1 MAGEPPFPV
10 EPVEPAARP
19 DSDSKK
25 NKECTVEYGTLAPP
39 KSSLSKS
46 PLGSST
52 GNNSLEFK
60 QFKQFKRYYQINLH
74 VSEEVY
80 EAYHSLD
87 REKKRLVRRVVEEV
101 IRKMQSV
108 DINTVIANVTLN
120 LDLNVNAQIVR
131 VERVS
136 VGRELFKKY
145 ENAIRCIKVVLG
157 GGFANKLGMIQKC
170 VEGL

>member
-1 MAGEPPFPV
+1 LVEAPFPV

-25 NKECTVEYGTLAPP
+25 NKECTVEYGTLAPS
-39 KSSLSKS
+39 KSSLAS
-46 PLGSST
+46 PHL
-52 GNNSLEFK
+52 NNSLEFK

-80 EAYHSLD
+80 KIYHSLD
-87 REKKRLVRRVVEEV
+87 RERKRLVRRVVEEV

-120 LDLNVNAQIVR
+120 LGLNINTQIVR

-145 ENAIRCIKVVLG
+145 ENAIRCIKIVLG
-157 GGFANKLGMIQKC
+157 GGFADKLGMIQKC